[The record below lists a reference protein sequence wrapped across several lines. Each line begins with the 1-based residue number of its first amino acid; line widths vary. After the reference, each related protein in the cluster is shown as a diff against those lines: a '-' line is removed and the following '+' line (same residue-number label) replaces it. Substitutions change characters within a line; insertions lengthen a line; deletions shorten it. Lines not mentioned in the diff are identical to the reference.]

1 MALRVS
7 IPKMI
12 FNSFMSK
19 KCKLS
24 VQTISEVNSNFKDI
38 LLIVYR
44 ETVQRDTSAQP
55 ILV

>member
-24 VQTISEVNSNFKDI
+24 VQTISEVNFNFKDI
-38 LLIVYR
+38 LLIVYQ
-44 ETVQRDTSAQP
+44 ETKYKETKVLNP
-55 ILV
+55 F